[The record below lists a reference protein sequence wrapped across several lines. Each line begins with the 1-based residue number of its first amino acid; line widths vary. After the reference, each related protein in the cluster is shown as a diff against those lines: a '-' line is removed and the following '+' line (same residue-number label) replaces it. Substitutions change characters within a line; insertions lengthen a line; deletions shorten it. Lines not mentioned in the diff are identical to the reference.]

1 MKIYKLDSNTI
12 DYSFF
17 MYNHNKND
25 KEQYSISRES
35 RNWHWKSPILYDTV
49 LFELRA
55 GDNKKKNYNFDI
67 STFETP
73 FIIISEKTWLELK
86 DILEPRGILFEINT
100 PSKRKKF
107 YGYYPTN
114 VIYPSALNRKYSE
127 YTEYPNGLLIY
138 KYVLDEDKIK
148 DDYLFVVEESISDI
162 FVTEKFKERVEKA
175 GLLGFD
181 FSEEVKIINEKDG
194 K

>member
-1 MKIYKLDSNTI
+1 MRIYKLNSNTQEF
-12 DYSFF
+12 SFF
-17 MYNHNKND
+17 LYDHKRNSNR
-25 KEQYSISRES
+25 ELSISRES
-35 RNWHWKSPILYDTV
+35 RNWHWKSPILYDTI

-55 GDNKKKNYNFDI
+55 GDNNKKNYNFDI
-67 STFETP
+67 STASSP
-73 FIIISEKTWLELK
+73 FIIISEKAWLELK
-86 DILEPRGILFEINT
+86 DILEPRGVLLEINT
-100 PSKRKKF
+100 QSKRKKF

-114 VIYPSALNRKYSE
+114 VINPSALNREYSE
-127 YTEYPNGLLIY
+127 YAEYPNGLLIY

-181 FSEEVKIINEKDG
+181 FSEEVEVIK
-194 K
+194 

>member
-1 MKIYKLDSNTI
+1 MKIYKLNSNTQQF
-12 DYSFF
+12 SFF
-17 MYNHNKND
+17 LYDHKGNSNR
-25 KEQYSISRES
+25 ELSISRDS
-35 RNWHWKSPILYDTV
+35 ITWKWNYPSKYNIAT
-49 LFELRA
+49 FELRA

-67 STFETP
+67 STFESP
-73 FIIISEKTWLELK
+73 FIIISEKVWLELK
-86 DILEPRGILFEINT
+86 DILEPRGILLEINT

-138 KYVLDEDKIK
+138 KYVLDKDKIK

-181 FSEEVKIINEKDG
+181 FSGEVEIIK
-194 K
+194 